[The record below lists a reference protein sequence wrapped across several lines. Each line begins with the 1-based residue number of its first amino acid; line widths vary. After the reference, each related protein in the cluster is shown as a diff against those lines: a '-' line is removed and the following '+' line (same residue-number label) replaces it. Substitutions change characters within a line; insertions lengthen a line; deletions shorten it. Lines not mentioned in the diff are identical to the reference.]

1 MQENRFNEIVEKC
14 GKEYLLR
21 QLAEE
26 CNELSQAALKLIRA
40 WRKETPMREDEAYER
55 LVEEIADVLLQTYMV
70 RCEILVDDENSAIS
84 EIWAAKEKRM
94 YERLLDGKM
103 EEDVW

>member
-1 MQENRFNEIVEKC
+1 MEENRFKEIVDKY
-14 GKEYLLR
+14 GAEYALR

-40 WRKETPMREDEAYER
+40 WKKETPMREDEAYEHF
-55 LVEEIADVLLQTYMV
+55 VEEIADVLLQMYLV
-70 RCEILVDDENSAIS
+70 RCELLDDEQNASIS
-84 EIWAAKEKRM
+84 EIWDKKEKRM
-94 YERLLDGKM
+94 YERMLDGKM

>member
-1 MQENRFNEIVEKC
+1 MDRMNEVIKKYGE
-14 GKEYLLR
+14 EYMLR

-40 WRKETPMREDEAYER
+40 RRKETPMREDEARER
-55 LVEEIADVLLQTYMV
+55 LVEEIADVLMMWEAVFAKMLFKSEQECV
-70 RCEILVDDENSAIS
+70 REMCES
-84 EIWAAKEKRM
+84 KKRRM
-94 YERLLDGKM
+94 FARMLDGEV

>member
-1 MQENRFNEIVEKC
+1 MKENRFKEIVDKY
-14 GKEYLLR
+14 GKEYALR

-26 CNELSQAALKLIRA
+26 CNELSQAALKLIRT
-40 WRKETPMREDEAYER
+40 WKKETPMREDEAYER
-55 LVEEIADVLLQTYMV
+55 LVEEIADVLLMMYMV
-70 RCEILVDDENSAIS
+70 RCELLDDEQNACVSD
-84 EIWAAKEKRM
+84 IWDTKEKRM

>member
-1 MQENRFNEIVEKC
+1 MDRMNEIIKKYGE
-14 GKEYLLR
+14 EYMLR

-40 WRKETPMREDEAYER
+40 RRKETPMREDEAREH
-55 LVEEIADVLLQTYMV
+55 LVEEIADVHVMAGAVFKHMLFREEQECVDAL
-70 RCEILVDDENSAIS
+70 CEQ
-84 EIWAAKEKRM
+84 KEYRM
-94 YERLLDGKM
+94 YARMLDGGM

>member
-1 MQENRFNEIVEKC
+1 MDNRFNEIVEKY
-14 GKEYLLR
+14 GKEYALR

-26 CNELSQAALKLIRA
+26 CNELSQAALKLIRV
-40 WRKETPMREDEAYER
+40 WNKETPMREDEAYEH
-55 LVEEIADVLLQTYMV
+55 LVEEIGDALLQILLV
-70 RCEILVDDENSAIS
+70 RFELLNDEQNVGIN
-84 EIWAAKEKRM
+84 ETMEEKEYRM